1 MKKIVCSLVLAS
13 FAAFSA
19 LTGCATGSSDPD
31 SNTGGGSGTD
41 SGATPTEYSQL
52 LEDILDSE
60 YYNRLFDDYV
70 NHRVF
75 GAEVD
80 RMPSGF
86 LENEGYDISAFTE
99 NKVEYHTVTY
109 VKNNDTNSLY
119 VSVRIGNKG
128 PDRYYS
134 CYTLKYQISDQEY
147 KDYYMLNEGGYIQS
161 SFFVQ
166 ELSEQRNPVEVHSV
180 KLTINYYNN
189 FYKDLTN
196 SDVYISDV
204 FGNKAV
210 EVDFFNMDLAN
221 QTLDIV
227 IRTRPNNKHDF
238 IYDNAIIRYMSLEPA
253 IVDSVS
259 TLPYDNTIFNGPEIA
274 NAINFEEYKNNS
286 EEITYFYR
294 PDNAHHGSNF
304 VR

>member
-1 MKKIVCSLVLAS
+1 MS
-13 FAAFSA
+13 
-19 LTGCATGSSDPD
+19 
-31 SNTGGGSGTD
+31 
-41 SGATPTEYSQL
+41 
-52 LEDILDSE
+52 
-60 YYNRLFDDYV
+60 DDYF
-70 NHRVF
+70 NHRAF

-161 SFFVQ
+161 SYFVQ

-180 KLTINYYNN
+180 KMTINYYNT
-189 FYKDLTN
+189 FYSRLTN
-196 SDVYISDV
+196 SDVYIRDV
-204 FGNKAV
+204 FGNKAI
-210 EVDFFNMDLAN
+210 EVDFLNMDLAN
-221 QTLDIV
+221 QTFDIA

-238 IYDNAIIRYMSLEPA
+238 IYDNAIIRYMSLEPS
-253 IVDSVS
+253 IIDSVS
-259 TLPYDNTIFNGPEIA
+259 TLSYDNTIFDGPTSA

-294 PDNAHHGSNF
+294 PDNAFHGSNF
-304 VR
+304 VK

>member
-180 KLTINYYNN
+180 KVTIDCYNT
-189 FYKDLTN
+189 FYNRLTN

-238 IYDNAIIRYMSLEPA
+238 IYDNAIIRYMSLEPS
-253 IVDSVS
+253 IIDSVS
-259 TLPYDNTIFNGPEIA
+259 TLPYDNTIFDGPTSA

-286 EEITYFYR
+286 EEITYFYS
-294 PDNAHHGSNF
+294 PDNITYRLNF
-304 VR
+304 TR